1 MHQRRIQRA
10 RLPLIAASLSAAALC
25 ACGSAVE
32 SVQSYAAASPD
43 AHAATSATATA
54 TAVATPSGPVAHGE
68 GFTFSVPAGW
78 HNQPTA
84 VGESAATVVADA
96 PPDVVVL
103 GAATAGFAS
112 NVNVVHYSG
121 FESRDLDL
129 AVSLVEEIVKQRLN
143 ATPVGAVEKLT
154 VGGEPAVAY
163 TVSYTY
169 KGQSIRARQVLT
181 SHYLQLRAV
190 TLTSAA
196 PAFNHDLADFQ
207 GMLASWVWR

>member
-1 MHQRRIQRA
+1 MHQRRIPGL

-25 ACGSAVE
+25 ACGSTVE
-32 SVQSYAAASPD
+32 SVQNYAAASPD
-43 AHAATSATATA
+43 AHTVTTTTA
-54 TAVATPSGPVAHGE
+54 TAVATPGGPVAHGE

-84 VGESAATVVADA
+84 VGESAATVVAEA

-103 GAATAGFAS
+103 GAATGGFAS

-143 ATPVGAVEKLT
+143 ATPVGGADKLT